1 MSIVVKFLHFSFKY
15 AIFQFWDLA
24 QKKIAIDIC
33 RHHVESNKF
42 FALIVLQS
50 LLFCIFERFF
60 IVISLKCR
68 KLSQGLKSLRLESAL
83 YNSAY
88 DDHFRIKVFESSL
101 IRADPAAIMIA
112 DGPASRVHTKV
123 PSYPQQDH
131 AKPNSDPNPS
141 RHRDTVT
148 YPGSLA
154 PNRGPE
160 LDLNWLGWASSA
172 AT

>member
-101 IRADPAAIMIA
+101 IQADPAAIMA
-112 DGPASRVHTKV
+112 REVAFTLKYRLTRSRTM
-123 PSYPQQDH
+123 
-131 AKPNSDPNPS
+131 PNQILIRIP
-141 RHRDTVT
+141 RAIVT
-148 YPGSLA
+148 Q
-154 PNRGPE
+154 
-160 LDLNWLGWASSA
+160 
-172 AT
+172 